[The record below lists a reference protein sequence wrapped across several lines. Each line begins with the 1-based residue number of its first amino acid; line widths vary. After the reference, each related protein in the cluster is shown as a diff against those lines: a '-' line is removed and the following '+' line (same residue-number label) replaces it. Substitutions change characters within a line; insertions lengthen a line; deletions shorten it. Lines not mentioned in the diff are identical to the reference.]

1 MIIYI
6 FKLLKKLII
15 INMCNLYLHLLF
27 SYFCMSTTI
36 YKCPGKNNFNLVY
49 LSFNED
55 FWRISLKHFGN
66 ETNSPSSLKELQ
78 KKRMIVMK
86 YISNCKFITLHT
98 YIHTY
103 IYVCMYVCSV
113 INLQFEMYFITI
125 ILFFC
130 NSFKLEGLF
139 VSFPKCLREIRQKSS
154 LKDK

>member
-1 MIIYI
+1 MISHDHACAYQRQTDFPIRKSFHNLKWWSSSYF

-36 YKCPGKNNFNLVY
+36 YKYPSENNFNLVY

-98 YIHTY
+98 YIHIYTN
-103 IYVCMYVCSV
+103 IYVCVCVYMYVCSA
-113 INLQFEMYFITI
+113 INSVKTW
-125 ILFFC
+125 
-130 NSFKLEGLF
+130 
-139 VSFPKCLREIRQKSS
+139 
-154 LKDK
+154 